1 MVDEGG
7 PVEDDRTDRVFVAFE
22 GGGAKGL
29 VHIGALKALEEY
41 GAAICGLAGTSAG
54 AIIAA
59 LRATGMHADDMVDP
73 VRGTTLLPLLGRRF
87 RSATDIFGRG
97 GWLRIAALRF
107 AIKALSGRRRIITVA
122 LALLALFGS
131 LVAAYDYGEWAV
143 AVAVAVWIV
152 VTIIGADWLLSG
164 LSSVHIF
171 RDALQKLLQE
181 NLFPDEPGRH
191 VLFSDFGVDE
201 RPTLKIVA
209 TDLNAR
215 QLRLFSPEQTPD
227 ICVADA
233 VAASIC
239 LPVIFRPFELG
250 ASVFLDGGLV
260 SNLPAWPFDE
270 ERALDPDA
278 LTIAVEIID
287 TEPDNTPVSRSG
299 WLGAAVKTAIFG
311 SSILNKRAVGRLEV
325 VPIETQLK
333 VLDFDI
339 GAHAA
344 LQAVA
349 EATNYA
355 RARIVQRLLEG
366 PGVLREATQDV
377 FDLARTVLAEQANV
391 FSSGTLTGRI
401 RVALAI
407 KEVGLYRSLRLR
419 HGIGY
424 KEHSDE
430 AMLLPIE
437 GSLAGRTWLG
447 REPTF
452 TAIFHSAGLIY
463 DAEGTEILPGP
474 ANRQRRRLIWPE
486 LAWSLCVPVFPAGY
500 EEPAFVVVLEGEEEI
515 ADGSPNLEGV
525 VNLLSEGINTIFE
538 EPLKRL
544 ARLGYSWA

>member
-1 MVDEGG
+1 MIQANE
-7 PVEDDRTDRVFVAFE
+7 PVEGRDVDRVFVAFE

-41 GAAICGLAGTSAG
+41 GANICGLAGTSAG

-59 LRATGMHADDMVDP
+59 LRATGMHADEMADP
-73 VRGTTLLPLLGRRF
+73 VRGTTLLPLLGPKF

-97 GWLRIAALRF
+97 GWARIAALRSAATAF
-107 AIKALSGRRRIITVA
+107 SGRRWIASVILLLLTMFGSLFIAHDYGKGAVA
-122 LALLALFGS
+122 LAI
-131 LVAAYDYGEWAV
+131 
-143 AVAVAVWIV
+143 AVWIV
-152 VTIIGADWLLSG
+152 VAVTGGLWLLSG

-171 RDALQKLLQE
+171 RDALRKLLQE
-181 NLFPDEPGRH
+181 RLFPTEPGRD
-191 VLFSDFGVDE
+191 VFFSDFGVDG

-215 QLRLFSPEQTPD
+215 QLRLFSPEQTPE
-227 ICVADA
+227 ILVADA

-239 LPVIFRPFELG
+239 LPVIFRPFEFG
-250 ASVFLDGGLV
+250 SSFFLDGGLV

-278 LTIAVEIID
+278 LTIAIEIID
-287 TEPDNTPVSRSG
+287 ATSNAPVSPIG

-325 VPIETQLK
+325 VPMETQLK

-339 GAHAA
+339 GADAA
-344 LQAVA
+344 LKAVA
-349 EATNYA
+349 EATSFA

-366 PGVLREATQDV
+366 PDVLREATRDV
-377 FDLARTVLAEQANV
+377 YELTRTVLEGQESI
-391 FSSGTLTGRI
+391 FDSGTLRGRI

-407 KEVGLYRSLRLR
+407 KEAGLYRSLRLR

-424 KEHSDE
+424 DDHADE
-430 AMLLPIE
+430 AMLVPIE
-437 GSLAGRTWLG
+437 GSLAGRSWVG
-447 REPTF
+447 QEPTF
-452 TAIFHSAGLIY
+452 TEIFQVAGLIY
-463 DAEGTEILPGP
+463 DAEGTEVLPGP
-474 ANRQRRRLIWPE
+474 ANRQRRRLVWPE
-486 LAWSLCVPVFPAGY
+486 LAWSLCVPVFTADQD
-500 EEPAFVVVLEGEEEI
+500 EPALVVVIEGDERI
-515 ADGSPNLEGV
+515 ADEAPNLESV
-525 VNLLSEGINTIFE
+525 INLLSEGTSTIFE

>member
-1 MVDEGG
+1 MIQAGE
-7 PVEDDRTDRVFVAFE
+7 PVEGRDVDRVFVAFE

-41 GAAICGLAGTSAG
+41 GANICGLAGTSAG

-59 LRATGMHADDMVDP
+59 LRATGMHADDMADP
-73 VRGTTLLPLLGRRF
+73 VRGATLLPLLGPKF
-87 RSATDIFGRG
+87 RTATDIFGRG
-97 GWLRIAALRF
+97 GWARIAALRSAATAF
-107 AIKALSGRRRIITVA
+107 SGRRRIASVS
-122 LALLALFGS
+122 LLLLALFGS
-131 LVAAYDYGEWAV
+131 LFVAHDCGRWAV
-143 AVAVAVWIV
+143 ALAAAVWIIV
-152 VTIIGADWLLSG
+152 GVIGGLWLLSG
-164 LSSVHIF
+164 LSNVHTF
-171 RDALQKLLQE
+171 RNALQKLLQE
-181 NLFPDEPGRH
+181 RLFPTEPERD
-191 VLFSDFGVDE
+191 VLFSDFGVDG

-227 ICVADA
+227 TLVADA

-239 LPVIFRPFELG
+239 LPVIFRPFEFG
-250 ASVFLDGGLV
+250 SSVFLDGGLV

-287 TEPDNTPVSRSG
+287 TTSNAPVSPTG

-311 SSILNKRAVGRLEV
+311 SSVLNKRAVGRLEM
-325 VPIETQLK
+325 VPMETQLK
-333 VLDFDI
+333 MLDFDI
-339 GAHAA
+339 GADAA
-344 LQAVA
+344 LKAVA

-366 PGVLREATQDV
+366 PGVLREAARDV
-377 FDLARTVLAEQANV
+377 YVLTRAVLEEQESIFA
-391 FSSGTLTGRI
+391 SGTLTGRI

-407 KEVGLYRSLRLR
+407 KEAGLYRSLRLR

-424 KEHSDE
+424 EEHTDE

-452 TAIFHSAGLIY
+452 TEIVQVAGLLY

-486 LAWSLCVPVFPAGY
+486 LAWSLCVPVFTAKQD
-500 EEPAFVVVLEGEEEI
+500 EPAFVVVVEGEERMAAE
-515 ADGSPNLEGV
+515 APDLESV
-525 VNLLSEGINTIFE
+525 INLLSEGINTIFE

>member
-1 MVDEGG
+1 MIQAGE
-7 PVEDDRTDRVFVAFE
+7 PVEGRNVDRVFVAFE

-29 VHIGALKALEEY
+29 VHVGALKALEEY
-41 GAAICGLAGTSAG
+41 GANITGLAGTSAG

-59 LRATGMHADDMVDP
+59 LRAAGMHADDMADP
-73 VRGTTLLPLLGRRF
+73 VHGTTLLPLLGPKF
-87 RSATDIFGRG
+87 RAATDIFGRG
-97 GWLRIAALRF
+97 GWARIAALRAAATAFYGRGQF
-107 AIKALSGRRRIITVA
+107 ASISL
-122 LALLALFGS
+122 LLLALFGS
-131 LVAAYDYGEWAV
+131 VFVAHDYGKWAV
-143 AVAVAVWIV
+143 ALAIAVWIV
-152 VTIIGADWLLSG
+152 VAMSGGLWLLSG

-171 RDALQKLLQE
+171 RDALRKLLQE
-181 NLFPDEPGRH
+181 RLFPNGPERD
-191 VLFSDFGVDE
+191 VLFSDFGVDG

-227 ICVADA
+227 TRVADA

-239 LPVIFRPFELG
+239 LPVIFRPFEFG
-250 ASVFLDGGLV
+250 SSCFLDGGLV

-287 TEPDNTPVSRSG
+287 TTSDAPVSPTG

-311 SSILNKRAVGRLEV
+311 SSVLNKRAVGRLEV
-325 VPIETQLK
+325 VPMETQLK

-339 GAHAA
+339 GADAA
-344 LQAVA
+344 LKAVA

-366 PGVLREATQDV
+366 PSVLREATRDV
-377 FDLARTVLAEQANV
+377 LDLVYAVLEGQESIFA
-391 FSSGTLTGRI
+391 SGTLTGRI

-407 KEVGLYRSLRLR
+407 KEAGLYRSLRLR

-424 KEHSDE
+424 EEHTDE
-430 AMLLPIE
+430 AMLLPME

-452 TAIFHSAGLIY
+452 TEIFQAAGLIY

-486 LAWSLCVPVFPAGY
+486 LAWSLCVPVFTA
-500 EEPAFVVVLEGEEEI
+500 EQDEPAFVVVVEGEERLAEE
-515 ADGSPNLEGV
+515 APTLESV
-525 VNLLSEGINTIFE
+525 INLLSEGIID
-538 EPLKRL
+538 PALIVLKEL
-544 ARLGYSWA
+544 QVAPA